1 MLKAGAIDRTG
12 NGPNGYLAEIGPRVP
27 LQWGMHEA
35 QQRDRRGWF
44 LRKAAFSR
52 PVNRLLG
59 RDGWRPRPGTSEA
72 SASCFGCQ
80 ITPVYWPGGGFA
92 GFSTLQTSIRRPK
105 TVDWP
110 PVGGQTADKFPVP
123 ADGALFHAAMVS
135 AAAGSATGTIIITAS
150 AGASRPG

>member
-12 NGPNGYLAEIGPRVP
+12 NGPNGYLAEIGLRVP

-59 RDGWRPRPGTSEA
+59 
-72 SASCFGCQ
+72 
-80 ITPVYWPGGGFA
+80 
-92 GFSTLQTSIRRPK
+92 
-105 TVDWP
+105 
-110 PVGGQTADKFPVP
+110 
-123 ADGALFHAAMVS
+123 
-135 AAAGSATGTIIITAS
+135 
-150 AGASRPG
+150 GASLFPCYQAIDIAA